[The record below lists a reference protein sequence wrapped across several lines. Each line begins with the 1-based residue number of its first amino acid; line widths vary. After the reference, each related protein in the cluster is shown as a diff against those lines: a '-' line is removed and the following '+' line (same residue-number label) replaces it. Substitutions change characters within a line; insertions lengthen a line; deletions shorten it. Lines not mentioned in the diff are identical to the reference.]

1 MNGQVSFVFR
11 DEKLFVAV
19 RRDSMFEPVS
29 KQTRNII
36 EDAEFIQMAK
46 EILIAS

>member
-1 MNGQVSFVFR
+1 MYFR

-19 RRDSMFEPVS
+19 DETVMFDASMDEPVS
-29 KQTRNII
+29 KQTKNII

-46 EILIAS
+46 EIFIAS